1 MNNKATPATEAPADT
16 SGNTA
21 TVTLDEPIVRGD
33 QRITAVTLRRPKSG
47 ELRGIDLAALVNSAD
62 YGALETLLPRISS
75 PTLTRADVANLDPSD
90 LVQFATQVVLFFVPK
105 TAAASLSLTA

>member
-1 MNNKATPATEAPADT
+1 MNAKATPATEATAAGDH
-16 SGNTA
+16 TA

-33 QRITAVTLRRPKSG
+33 QRITAVTLRRPKAG

-105 TAAASLSLTA
+105 TAAASLSQPA